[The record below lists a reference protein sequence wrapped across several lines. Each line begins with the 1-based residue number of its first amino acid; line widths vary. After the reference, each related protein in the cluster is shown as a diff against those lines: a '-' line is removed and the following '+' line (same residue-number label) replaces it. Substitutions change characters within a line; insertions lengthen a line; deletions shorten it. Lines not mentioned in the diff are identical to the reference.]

1 MDAKLGN
8 FSELSN
14 ILSIKSSWR
23 TNLMALFTRFAKQRN
38 AENPNAIRFNEST
51 ESKLK
56 VAVDMIKRAWSHKCL
71 RAKYVLCD
79 SWFTCE
85 YLIAEVRKLGKGALH
100 LVGLAKMEKKWHKKL
115 FR

>member
-1 MDAKLGN
+1 
-8 FSELSN
+8 
-14 ILSIKSSWR
+14 
-23 TNLMALFTRFAKQRN
+23 MALFTRFAKQRN

-79 SWFTCE
+79 S
-85 YLIAEVRKLGKGALH
+85 
-100 LVGLAKMEKKWHKKL
+100 
-115 FR
+115 

>member
-1 MDAKLGN
+1 
-8 FSELSN
+8 
-14 ILSIKSSWR
+14 
-23 TNLMALFTRFAKQRN
+23 MALFTRFAKQRN

-79 SWFTCE
+79 SWFICE